1 MPRKIKSI
9 KFKTGHKLMV
19 SNLKHFDNYLKN
31 HLEIILYSFATFVTN
46 VGRVD
51 KVLTF
56 YFICFP
62 DEIGNLLGEGTF
74 GKVLDCHDR

>member
-9 KFKTGHKLMV
+9 KFKTGHKLI
-19 SNLKHFDNYLKN
+19 KN
-31 HLEIILYSFATFVTN
+31 HLEIILYSFATFITN